1 MLPNLAIRPQC
12 QTLSETLWFYN
23 GGNAIHWRTCYLVGS
38 IVCLVDFYPL
48 DKYLSSA
55 KCYSPFEQLGNA
67 GRTINFGGVVA
78 GGRNMG
84 SLIVLTDMRQCFLK
98 DHIH

>member
-1 MLPNLAIRPQC
+1 MD
-12 QTLSETLWFYN
+12 
-23 GGNAIHWRTCYLVGS
+23 S

-48 DKYLSSA
+48 DKYFSSG

-67 GRTINFGGVVA
+67 GSAINFGGVVA

-84 SLIVLTDMRQCFLK
+84 SFSSD
-98 DHIH
+98 